1 MIKRQFAAQQ
11 GVETIRQQTAHQVR
25 GQRFGALIYIARQKR
40 LRLHRAETR
49 ARADRQGG
57 VSVERKGVQMVVS
70 QKNQRLG
77 APFHDFPGHP
87 AVAGEDL
94 LLHVLGGHVVP

>member
-11 GVETIRQQTAHQVR
+11 GVKTTFQQSARQVR
-25 GQRFGALIYIARQKR
+25 GQRLGALVYNARQKR

-57 VSVERKGVQMVVS
+57 VSVQRKGVQMVVA

-77 APFHDFPGHP
+77 PRATISR
-87 AVAGEDL
+87 AIL
-94 LLHVLGGHVVP
+94 R